1 MTMPHPGCTPVS
13 WLSAQAAY
21 CSASQD
27 VTPCT
32 ARGRPL
38 RIRAALRSL
47 IRLRRDLEPD
57 HPAQLVTGMP
67 PTVGEH
73 LDDAQPPPPGQHA
86 RTVIPAGHPR
96 LRRAALVG
104 HLHPHAVARREHGHG
119 DIEPAAVSLDRK
131 ST

>member
-13 WLSAQAAY
+13 WLPAQAAY

-73 LDDAQPPPPGQHA
+73 LDDAPPPPSPSHPTPLRPPPPPPLPPPSPVRPAPPRPPPPGPA
-86 RTVIPAGHPR
+86 PVPPAG
-96 LRRAALVG
+96 RR
-104 HLHPHAVARREHGHG
+104 P
-119 DIEPAAVSLDRK
+119 PP
-131 ST
+131 